1 MRFKNKF
8 QCELSYTFKN
18 ADEQTNKI
26 TKEKANRRKERQKER
41 KDD

>member
-8 QCELSYTFKN
+8 QCQLSYTFKN
-18 ADEQTNKI
+18 TDEQTNKI
-26 TKEKANRRKERQKER
+26 TKEKANRRKARQKER